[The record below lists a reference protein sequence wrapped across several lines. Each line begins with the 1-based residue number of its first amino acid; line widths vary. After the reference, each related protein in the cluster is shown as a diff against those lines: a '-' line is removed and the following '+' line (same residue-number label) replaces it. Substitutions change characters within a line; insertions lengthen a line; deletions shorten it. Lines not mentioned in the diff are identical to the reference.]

1 MKKIK
6 FNNMRMIATECDN
19 KYSLDICVAS
29 GHADFT
35 VNFILNK
42 QDFDV
47 IEKDEE
53 RAAFLHAA
61 LHHPFQLRETNLNN
75 KEQRHFMDV
84 ILHGEKSVVESFLT
98 KLDHGDAN
106 GAISNMIRITCK
118 REQARM
124 RQGHWFN

>member
-1 MKKIK
+1 
-6 FNNMRMIATECDN
+6 MRMIATECDD
-19 KYSLDICVAS
+19 KHSLEICVGS

-61 LHHPFQLRETNLNN
+61 LHHSFQHRETNLNN
-75 KEQRHFMDV
+75 KEQRHFLDV

-98 KLDHGDAN
+98 QMDHGDAN

-118 REQARM
+118 REQSRM